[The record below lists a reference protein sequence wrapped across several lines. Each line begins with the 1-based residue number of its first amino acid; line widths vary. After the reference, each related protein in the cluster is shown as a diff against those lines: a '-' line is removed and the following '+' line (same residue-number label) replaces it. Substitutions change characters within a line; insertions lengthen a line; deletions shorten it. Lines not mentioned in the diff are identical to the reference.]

1 MPGCGYSE
9 GVPCH
14 STQLAVTAGPRPG
27 CCGSGLQGPFS
38 RSPPS
43 ELMSP
48 VRGVSFSP
56 HCITGT
62 VPAWLGAAWGVV
74 GDSSQPAVPGP
85 CLGKGHTLLTAPLS
99 PQTLKI
105 VRTAELS
112 PFIVF
117 IAPTDKAEEVSGRVS
132 PPVPLWLGLLAH
144 GRARCSNPGLSPSAY
159 SCLLCFRWSGTQPRP
174 EKQALPIP
182 AAVDSATLIP
192 AA

>member
-1 MPGCGYSE
+1 MPRRGYSE

-56 HCITGT
+56 RCITGT

-132 PPVPLWLGLLAH
+132 PPVPPGWASWPT
-144 GRARCSNPGLSPSAY
+144 AEPSSNPGLSPSVY